1 MIRKVYKSG
10 RFTKKLEDANGAEQC
25 YIKKGY
31 TQES

>member
-1 MIRKVYKSG
+1 MIRQEYKSG
-10 RFTKKLEDANGAEQC
+10 RFTKKLEDANDAEQC

>member
-10 RFTKKLEDANGAEQC
+10 RFTKKLEGANVVEQC